1 MRSITVRN
9 PGSVQAAPAGGV
21 NLVQL
26 ALLGGAGLAG
36 YEFLY
41 KPYAIRRELER
52 ATAAAAAAS
61 LAKGHSLTDSV
72 SDAVAGACVVTATVY
87 KVPPNLAAPLCQGVG
102 VVVTKGAVLAA
113 KGAVIAGKAIG
124 KGTVTAVKAVGHAGA
139 VTGKT
144 VGKAGK
150 FVITAP
156 TKTVAAVLNK
166 IIPGKYVPAPVKK
179 VVNVIKKASCLWLC
193 GIEDEEIAGMLG
205 ELGMLDTLDAEL
217 SRQTRQRQT
226 RPAQRNPLAARPR
239 QLARTPNPF
248 ASHAALQGLGALPA
262 LPARSQQKR
271 PAGVSPVRVRRG
283 FAASEGR
290 AFYGQHLV

>member
-1 MRSITVRN
+1 MRRNTVRN
-9 PGSVQAAPAGGV
+9 PSEVAPGAS
-21 NLVQL
+21 LVQL

-41 KPYAIRRELER
+41 KPYAIRKELER
-52 ATAAAAAAS
+52 ATAAAAAAN

-102 VVVTKGAVLAA
+102 VVVTKGAILAA

-124 KGTVTAVKAVGHAGA
+124 KGTVTAVKAVGKAGEA
-139 VTGKT
+139 T
-144 VGKAGK
+144 GKAGK

-156 TKTVAAVLNK
+156 TKAVSAVLNK

-179 VVNVIKKASCLWLC
+179 VANVIKKASCLWLC
-193 GIEDEEIAGMLG
+193 GLEDEEIAGMLG
-205 ELGMLDTLDAEL
+205 ELGMTGALDDEMARHL
-217 SRQTRQRQT
+217 R
-226 RPAQRNPLAARPR
+226 RPERRNPLAVRPR
-239 QLARTPNPF
+239 QLPRAQNPF
-248 ASHAALQGLGALPA
+248 ASHAALQGFPTRQATSARPA
-262 LPARSQQKR
+262 LKRSAGASPASAARK
-271 PAGVSPVRVRRG
+271 P
-283 FAASEGR
+283 AASTGR